1 MIRVKNLDK
10 YFGNFKAL
18 DNVNLNVPK
27 GSIYGL
33 VGPNGAGKTTLIKHL
48 TGIYKQNNGDVEIL
62 GEKVYENINIKSKI
76 GYIPDDL
83 YFFPQYT
90 IKNMASYYKRIYSD
104 WNEERY
110 QKLKKVFEIDE
121 NKKVNKLS
129 KGMQKQVLFWLTLSI
144 MPKVMILDEPIDG
157 LDPLMRKKVW
167 NLIVEDVAERETTV
181 LISSHNLKE
190 LENICDHVGIMHKG
204 KMLIESNLDELKSD
218 VHKIQIAYKNDFPT
232 NLDKEL
238 KILYKEKR
246 GSIYLLIVKGNREK
260 IVSTFNK
267 YNPIILDILPLSL
280 EEVFIYELGGAGYE
294 ITNIIF

>member
-48 TGIYKQNNGDVEIL
+48 TGIYKQDKGDVEIL

-90 IKNMASYYKRIYSD
+90 IKNMASYYKRIYPN

-110 QKLKKVFEIDE
+110 EKLKKVFEIDE
-121 NKKVNKLS
+121 NKKINKLS

-144 MPKVMILDEPIDG
+144 MPEVMILDEPIDG
-157 LDPLMRKKVW
+157 LDPLMRRKVW

-190 LENICDHVGIMHKG
+190 LENICDHIGIMHKG
-204 KMLIESNLDELKSD
+204 KMLIESNLDDLKSD

-232 NLDKEL
+232 NLNKEL
-238 KILYKEKR
+238 RILHKEKR
-246 GSIYLLIVKGNREK
+246 GSIHLLIVKGNREK
-260 IVSTFNK
+260 VVSIFNK

-280 EEVFIYELGGAGYE
+280 EEVFIYELGCAGYE

>member
-48 TGIYKQNNGDVEIL
+48 TGIYKQNNGDVEIS

-90 IKNMASYYKRIYSD
+90 IKNMASYYKRIYPD

-232 NLDKEL
+232 NLDKGL